1 MSKPKKC
8 RRSRAAMKSGL
19 PKGAYRLPTG
29 GIVMPATSSPGSN
42 LVVRAIRRENPDLK
56 RLARALVDIAIE
68 EEPDETIRRSMQ
80 DAIDRSRA
88 KHDRRLPTDRG
99 EHGSRRRES

>member
-1 MSKPKKC
+1 ML
-8 RRSRAAMKSGL
+8 A
-19 PKGAYRLPTG
+19 
-29 GIVMPATSSPGSN
+29 VSSPGSN

-56 RLARALVDIAIE
+56 MLARTLVDIAIE

-88 KHDRRLPTDRG
+88 KHDLRLPTDHDV
-99 EHGSRRRES
+99 HGSRPRKS